1 MEQERSVDKLARMI
15 ILGGTLAIAGL
26 ICWYFRSVLAYIIG
40 AFVVSLIGQPV
51 FRLLR
56 KVRVKGKSA
65 PDSLLAVLTLVLMAL
80 GVSFVVTQIIPVVG
94 GIVSDA
100 SLLSSYDSVA
110 NQSFFEKVNA
120 WLLGVLPWLGEDFD
134 LLKLAVDE
142 LSNISDFSAVP
153 GFIGSVASVMA
164 SAVIGIFSVV
174 FISFFFIKDES
185 LFGRIV
191 GAMVPDSMESK
202 VGKTIQEITRLL
214 SRYFVGMIVEIF
226 GVMIL
231 DLLGLWL
238 IARVGFSYAIG
249 IAFIAGLLNVIP
261 YVGPLIG
268 EVLGVVLC
276 VVLKL
281 GTGAGLDVNIWIFA
295 LIVLGIMLAVQ
306 LVDNFVY
313 QPVIYS
319 ASIKASP
326 LEIFIVLL
334 MAGHI
339 GGTFGML
346 IAIPS
351 YTVIRVIASRFFSHT
366 KVVQRLIPGLEHE
379 KID

>member
-1 MEQERSVDKLARMI
+1 
-15 ILGGTLAIAGL
+15 
-26 ICWYFRSVLAYIIG
+26 
-40 AFVVSLIGQPV
+40 
-51 FRLLR
+51 
-56 KVRVKGKSA
+56 
-65 PDSLLAVLTLVLMAL
+65 
-80 GVSFVVTQIIPVVG
+80 
-94 GIVSDA
+94 
-100 SLLSSYDSVA
+100 
-110 NQSFFEKVNA
+110 
-120 WLLGVLPWLGEDFD
+120 
-134 LLKLAVDE
+134 
-142 LSNISDFSAVP
+142 
-153 GFIGSVASVMA
+153 MA
-164 SAVIGIFSVV
+164 SAVIGIFSIV
-174 FISFFFIKDES
+174 FISFFFIKDEG

-191 GAMVPDSMESK
+191 GAVVPDSMETK

-268 EVLGVVLC
+268 EVLGVILC

-339 GGTFGML
+339 GGTFGVL